1 MDRWFS
7 LSLALVL
14 GIPLGCN
21 CSKHRSGGADGP
33 VAVDTDAGL
42 VGNGVEAKPALLCTA
57 ARNGAVFALGTETGP
72 ADEDDSGLDVPFGIN
87 IGQAV
92 GFDGGFA
99 IAAVD
104 GRAGKS
110 HAILALMGK
119 EAQNA
124 KKLDLGRVRG
134 DADPPH
140 IAGDSRNLLVALADM
155 DAAGRTLRLLRVED
169 PLGAAKVVKSEA
181 LSVTENS
188 ATTFSLALNGEQGI
202 VVWEQSD
209 KKTELGQIAL
219 AHFQLQTLA
228 LPAKPMVYS
237 GGKSD
242 AESPQ
247 VVSRQG
253 GFWLGWVQ
261 TTPQKATERVQ
272 KFAPSPASKGGEK
285 RGTPDDTA
293 LPAVD
298 LGFRDLYVNSLDLE
312 GRAVSKAL
320 RVTEGASHAVTYE
333 MSTLSDGSAVLAWR
347 DDDTSPGVQSQV
359 IHLARVGLDGQV
371 ERFRIEDESIGVGEP
386 QLLVDPTLGN
396 DEHAWLAMGNT
407 GEKVSFVKLQ
417 PSANPVMPIIDDS
430 ELGVAYPLSR
440 FGGVLLVARQRGA
453 GVDLEPLLCRFGK
466 R

>member
-1 MDRWFS
+1 MDRWFG
-7 LSLALVL
+7 LFGVIFL

-21 CSKHRSGGADGP
+21 CSKHRSGGAEGP
-33 VAVDTDAGL
+33 AAVAADASL
-42 VGNGVEAKPALLCTA
+42 VGNGAEAKPALLCTA
-57 ARNGAVFALGTETGP
+57 VKNGAVFALGTETGS
-72 ADEDDSGLDVPFGIN
+72 AEEDDSGLDVPFGIN
-87 IGQAV
+87 VGQAV
-92 GFDGGFA
+92 GFEGGFA
-99 IAAVD
+99 VSAVD

-124 KKLDLGRVRG
+124 KKLDLGRVHG
-134 DADPPH
+134 DADPAH

-169 PLGAAKVVKSEA
+169 PLGAARMTKGED

-188 ATTFSLALNGEQGI
+188 ATVFSLALNGEHGI
-202 VVWEQSD
+202 IVWEQPD
-209 KKTELGQIAL
+209 KKTDLQQIAL

-228 LPAKPMVYS
+228 LPAKPIVFS

-261 TTPQKATERVQ
+261 PVPKNA
-272 KFAPSPASKGGEK
+272 ASPASKSGGK
-285 RGTPDDTA
+285 KATADDTA
-293 LPAVD
+293 LPVVD
-298 LGFRDLYVNSLDLE
+298 LGFRDLYVNSLDLA
-312 GRAVSKAL
+312 GHAVSKAL

-359 IHLARVGLDGQV
+359 IHLARVGLDGHV

-386 QLLVDPTLGN
+386 QLLVDPTLDN
-396 DEHAWLAMGNT
+396 DEYAWLALGNT

-417 PSANPVMPIIDDS
+417 PNANPVMPIVDDS
-430 ELGVAYPLSR
+430 ELGVAYPLAR
-440 FGGVLLVARQRGA
+440 FGGVLLAARQRGA
-453 GVDLEPLLCRFGK
+453 SVDLEPLRCRFGM